1 MVDLSMENEIE
12 IYSNDVFASN
22 LKDLVDNSS
31 YTPNEIAKKMEYY
44 YGSSISGKQLK
55 RYMNGTAI
63 PKADTL
69 CLLAIYFDVSI
80 DALLGRCDIDRIYIN
95 DNDNPNFNKF
105 HLNFD
110 SRYILSK
117 IDNDTKINVLNKIIS
132 KSNLLDVF
140 TAQIGNV
147 TAQLKDVTDKE
158 IKDNIIFDC
167 SCSIQREIYNIFKK
181 CVNDYLKR
189 K

>member
-1 MVDLSMENEIE
+1 MENEIV

-22 LKDLVDNSS
+22 LKNLIDNSS
-31 YTPNEIAKKMEYY
+31 YTLQEIVRQMKNY
-44 YGSSISGKQLK
+44 YGSSISEKQLK
-55 RYMNGTAI
+55 RYINGTAV
-63 PKADTL
+63 PKANTL
-69 CLLAIYFDVSI
+69 FLLANYFEISI
-80 DALLGRCDIDRIYIN
+80 DALLGRCDIDRICIN

-105 HLNFD
+105 HLD
-110 SRYILSK
+110 SNSRHTLTK
-117 IDNDTKINVLNKIIS
+117 IDNELTIDILNSIIS

-158 IKDNIIFDC
+158 IKDNIIFEC